1 MPLPENVACLKVM
14 GNPGARKVNHGLFE
28 DFQII
33 PGRGRKAGLI
43 LQDAGEGLLQV
54 RVRSQDSRS

>member
-1 MPLPENVACLKVM
+1 MLLPENAACLMVM
-14 GNPGARKVNHGLFE
+14 SNPGTGKVNYGLFE

-43 LQDAGEGLLQV
+43 LQDAGEGLL
-54 RVRSQDSRS
+54 

>member
-1 MPLPENVACLKVM
+1 MLLPENAACLKVM
-14 GNPGARKVNHGLFE
+14 GNPRARKVNRGLFE

-43 LQDAGEGLLQV
+43 LQDSAEGLLQA
-54 RVRSQDSRS
+54 RVRSQDSRG